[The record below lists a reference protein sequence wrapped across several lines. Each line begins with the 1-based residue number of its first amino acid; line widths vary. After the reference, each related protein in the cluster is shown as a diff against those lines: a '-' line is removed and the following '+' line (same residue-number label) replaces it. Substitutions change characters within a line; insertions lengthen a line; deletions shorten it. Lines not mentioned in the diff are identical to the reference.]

1 MLDKGVFPLR
11 KIFVLC
17 LCLLMSF
24 SFAACGKET
33 EKKPQP
39 KPAKAVF
46 ETSMGTFTCR
56 LETKLAPLTT
66 ENFMK
71 LARKGYY
78 DGLIF
83 HRVIDN
89 FMIQGGCPKG
99 DGTGGPGYTIKDEF
113 SSELR
118 HSGPGVLSMANAGP
132 NTGGSQFFIT
142 LKATPWLDNHHA
154 VFGRVSDGMD
164 VVQKIGHTKTG
175 VNDKPVVPVV
185 IKKITILEGEEAV
198 KGAK

>member
-1 MLDKGVFPLR
+1 MR
-11 KIFVLC
+11 KIFIIC

-142 LKATPWLDNHHA
+142 
-154 VFGRVSDGMD
+154 
-164 VVQKIGHTKTG
+164 
-175 VNDKPVVPVV
+175 
-185 IKKITILEGEEAV
+185 
-198 KGAK
+198 